1 MNPVCHGTPR
11 NPCLNSNMR
20 FAMMNA
26 FPSHFASAR
35 HGIRLITPLAVLI
48 FIFFTA
54 ARAEA
59 QGIPSSAWWPEY
71 HHDSHRTGFTPLPGR
86 IEEPV
91 ELWSYYLGAPS
102 ADLVTDATAA
112 AATYDLDGRG
122 GQYRVQTTTTS
133 LIVTDAASGAEVWRR
148 ALTPYFNGYSFRVG
162 KTDPSIPG
170 LQVAVWP
177 ATWFES
183 THEGNFGYLFGFGD
197 GVAAGRELWQVEL
210 SAAAIKVPNL
220 LIADIDHDGI
230 GDVVSVSWG
239 LVTVWDGASGRLRYK
254 IETNPGRN
262 YGMAAAVNVDDD
274 PYQEIVILADY
285 VPHVD
290 LVDIEGPNGEGRLA
304 WSHSYTSVDMN
315 EAHDVLREVILLA
328 CPRSIMDLDGDGQV
342 EIVYNLYNY
351 LRDGK
356 WHALILNARDGST
369 RLDLPDCFVWG
380 VEDLDQDE
388 VQELLAVETKTVNPK
403 AHGSIFIANYENG
416 ALRERWRRERS
427 FYLRVYKPNPLPSVY
442 DTQLKEG
449 PSGVLIK
456 DIDGDGQLEFFI
468 ESVGPDDN
476 QPVSF
481 SACTLR
487 RDAEPTLN
495 WQYEVEPG
503 EVLDPRAFVLSEP
516 SASPAMEF
524 CELTSGD
531 VLRIAL
537 GAADAPGISRQPRA
551 AVGGFSTT
559 VVAADR
565 RSRLT

>member
-26 FPSHFASAR
+26 FLSHLASAR

-48 FIFFTA
+48 FIFFIA
-54 ARAEA
+54 VRSEA

-112 AATYDLDGRG
+112 AATYDLDDRG
-122 GQYRVQTTTTS
+122 GQYRVQTTTAS

-210 SAAAIKVPNL
+210 STAAIKVPNL

-290 LVDIEGPNGEGRLA
+290 LVD
-304 WSHSYTSVDMN
+304 
-315 EAHDVLREVILLA
+315 
-328 CPRSIMDLDGDGQV
+328 
-342 EIVYNLYNY
+342 
-351 LRDGK
+351 
-356 WHALILNARDGST
+356 
-369 RLDLPDCFVWG
+369 
-380 VEDLDQDE
+380 
-388 VQELLAVETKTVNPK
+388 PK
-403 AHGSIFIANYENG
+403 RAG
-416 ALRERWRRERS
+416 A
-427 FYLRVYKPNPLPSVY
+427 
-442 DTQLKEG
+442 
-449 PSGVLIK
+449 
-456 DIDGDGQLEFFI
+456 
-468 ESVGPDDN
+468 
-476 QPVSF
+476 
-481 SACTLR
+481 
-487 RDAEPTLN
+487 
-495 WQYEVEPG
+495 
-503 EVLDPRAFVLSEP
+503 
-516 SASPAMEF
+516 
-524 CELTSGD
+524 
-531 VLRIAL
+531 
-537 GAADAPGISRQPRA
+537 
-551 AVGGFSTT
+551 
-559 VVAADR
+559 R
-565 RSRLT
+565 RSRRRPLPPTRVYARISLAASRRSRGKIRSPGSSSRSCATREGPRGHLIG